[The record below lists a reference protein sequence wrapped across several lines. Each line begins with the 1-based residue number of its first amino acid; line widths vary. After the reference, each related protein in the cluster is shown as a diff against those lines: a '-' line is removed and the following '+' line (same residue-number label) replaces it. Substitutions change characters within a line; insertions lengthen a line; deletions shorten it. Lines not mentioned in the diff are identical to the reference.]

1 MCCRKATKGIMKR
14 DVHEFQMRTDIVNMI
29 SQIDQVQTL
38 PHL

>member
-1 MCCRKATKGIMKR
+1 MKR

-29 SQIDQVQTL
+29 AQIDHVQTL